1 MHTLSFGLTCVLTCG
16 IPFGLVIAAV
26 VMPLAH
32 AQENYPVRPG
42 RLRGLGVSSATRLRA
57 LPDTPTIA
65 ESGVPGFEAMQWA
78 GLLAPAGTPREIVA
92 RLHKEAAS
100 TRSRPELMEHV
111 VRDGSVVVA
120 GTPEAFAAFIKAEI
134 TQWAGVVKAAGIQP
148 E

>member
-65 ESGVPGFEAMQWA
+65 ESGVPGYSRQRVRHARSLR
-78 GLLAPAGTPREIVA
+78 GCTKRPPA
-92 RLHKEAAS
+92 HAAV
-100 TRSRPELMEHV
+100 LN
-111 VRDGSVVVA
+111 
-120 GTPEAFAAFIKAEI
+120 
-134 TQWAGVVKAAGIQP
+134 
-148 E
+148 